1 MRRMPWT
8 VYMWPG
14 LPQVCFYG
22 NWFGLVLAIGAAAV
36 LDVLVLVSFG
46 WTELIS
52 HSLRNTFWVAFVVAW
67 IGATVWSRNECRR
80 QAAVR
85 SLGPEEDPFGQ
96 AVDHYLKG
104 DGYQTEQ
111 ILEGML
117 RRNPRDL
124 DARLMLATVLRR
136 DGRLDEA
143 TRQLDT
149 LAHFEGADKWELE
162 IQEERDLLAETRR
175 EKASAA

>member
-22 NWFGLVLAIGAAAV
+22 NWSGLILAIGAAAV
-36 LDVLVLVSFG
+36 LDALLLVSFG
-46 WTELIS
+46 WTELVS
-52 HSLRNTFWVAFVVAW
+52 HNLRNTFWVAFGVAW
-67 IGATVWSRNECRR
+67 IVATVWSRNECRR
-80 QAAVR
+80 QAAVCR
-85 SLGPEEDPFGQ
+85 LGPEEDSFGQ
-96 AVDHYLKG
+96 AMDHYLKG
-104 DGYQTEQ
+104 DGYQAEQ

-117 RRNPRDL
+117 RRNIRDL

-136 DGRLDEA
+136 NGRLEEA

-162 IQEERDLLAETRR
+162 IQEERDLLAEAKA